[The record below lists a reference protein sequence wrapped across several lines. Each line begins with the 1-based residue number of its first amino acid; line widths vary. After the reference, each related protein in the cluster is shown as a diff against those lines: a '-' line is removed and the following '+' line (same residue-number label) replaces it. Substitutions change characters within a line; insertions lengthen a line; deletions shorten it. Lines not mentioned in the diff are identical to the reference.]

1 MEKKKKKK
9 IFVFG
14 WYNHNNLGDEAFKE
28 SFEYLWG
35 KSVEFAF
42 GCKIPLNI
50 NDYDAC
56 FVGGGSFL
64 DQEIPGL
71 KSVSIPLGFIG
82 VGVHS
87 FIHPTNIQ
95 ALKNSKI
102 IITRGDILS
111 EQYTKN
117 PKNQFIASDLVFARD
132 IRSEVKQNLI
142 PTLPDNNVI
151 LIIGN
156 EFLTPKRNSPIWK
169 YTSFHWFLTEFSKL
183 CDEWVDQKY
192 SIKFYP
198 MCTGDKFDDRFF
210 ASHIVSQMEKHKNVF
225 FHFGH
230 ADENELI
237 QNISQSKL
245 VVSMRFH
252 GNIFSTIL
260 GKPFIG
266 INSHDKM
273 KTYFHTLRTNNFLDY
288 YGFTSS
294 TFRECAENNKIEP
307 SYLLEYAGKEKDRWR
322 YLSDIVA
329 ETFAM

>member
-1 MEKKKKKK
+1 MKK

-14 WYNHNNLGDEAFKE
+14 WYNHNNLGDEAFKK

-35 KSVEFAF
+35 DKVKFTFAS
-42 GCKIPLNI
+42 KIPQNI
-50 NDYDAC
+50 NEEYGAC

-64 DQEIPGL
+64 DQEIKGL
-71 KSVSIPLGFIG
+71 NTVSIPLGFIG

-87 FIHPTNIQ
+87 YIHPTNIQ
-95 ALKNSKI
+95 ALKKSKI
-102 IITRGDILS
+102 IITRGDVPI
-111 EQYTKN
+111 EKYT
-117 PKNQFIASDLVFARD
+117 PATFIASDLVFARD
-132 IRSEVKQNLI
+132 IEIKKN
-142 PTLPDNNVI
+142 LPDNNVI

-183 CDEWVDQKY
+183 CDEWIDQGY

-210 ASHIVSQMEKHKNVF
+210 AAHIVSQMEKHKNVF
-225 FHFGH
+225 FHFET
-230 ADENELI
+230 ADEDELI
-237 QNISQSKL
+237 KHISQSTL

-260 GKPFIG
+260 GKSFIG

-273 KTYFHTLRTNNFLDY
+273 KTYFHTLRLNNFLDY
-288 YGFTSS
+288 YGFTSAA
-294 TFRECAENNKIEP
+294 FRECAANSKIEP
-307 SYLLEYAGKEKDRWR
+307 SYLLEYASKEKDRWH